1 MFSQGRIDCQHAIG
15 MSENANGAV
24 LCGKYLEFY
33 KQEKL
38 KLLPEFLKKS
48 DELQADSKTYRLKC
62 CNHKI
67 NLCDTHA
74 LKEEKALH

>member
-38 KLLPEFLKKS
+38 KLLPEFLKKKRWAS
-48 DELQADSKTYRLKC
+48 SRFKNLQVEMLQS
-62 CNHKI
+62 
-67 NLCDTHA
+67 
-74 LKEEKALH
+74 